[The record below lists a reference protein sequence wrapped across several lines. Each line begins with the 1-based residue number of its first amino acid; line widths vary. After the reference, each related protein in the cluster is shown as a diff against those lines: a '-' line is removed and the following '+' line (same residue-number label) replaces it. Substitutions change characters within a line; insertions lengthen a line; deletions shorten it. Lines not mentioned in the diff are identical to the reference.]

1 MLMKMQTAYTGTTNK
16 RPEIMIK
23 ALSVLAAGAFV
34 AQTTEYL
41 PVGLLNQLAEH
52 LGIHTVL

>member
-1 MLMKMQTAYTGTTNK
+1 MKTQTAYTGTTNK